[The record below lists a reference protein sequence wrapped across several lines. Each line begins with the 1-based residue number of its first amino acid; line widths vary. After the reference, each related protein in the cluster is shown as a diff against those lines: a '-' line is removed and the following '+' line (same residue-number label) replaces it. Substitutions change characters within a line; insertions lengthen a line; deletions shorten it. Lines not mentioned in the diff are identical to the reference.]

1 MNERLG
7 KESKKMGGQ
16 EERRKLELEGY
27 ASDLQNMKKKI
38 GFYQKYISKLRKLV
52 ENEEIDEDGMEQLS
66 DDGEDQG
73 EDEAGEDQEDGG
85 QDQQ

>member
-1 MNERLG
+1 
-7 KESKKMGGQ
+7 
-16 EERRKLELEGY
+16 
-27 ASDLQNMKKKI
+27 MKKKI